1 MRRPALLIVLLLA
14 LSLPTTAVAQGKTTH
29 ALKAVLE
36 GSYTFVPME
45 HPLSPFD
52 SYGLGVARG
61 TAQGLGQ
68 TELFCFQ
75 QSQPSMVPILTH
87 FFLVAANGERI
98 VGTYEEGQFAIT
110 GPASALF
117 EATFQI
123 TGGTGRFA
131 QATGELQ
138 GRVHLTVP
146 GGNWMATEYGAVWTF
161 EGWIR
166 Y

>member
-1 MRRPALLIVLLLA
+1 MRRPTLPIVLLLV
-14 LSLPTTAVAQGKTTH
+14 LSLPATALAQGTTKR
-29 ALKAVLE
+29 AFKAVLE
-36 GSYTFVPME
+36 GSYTFVE
-45 HPLSPFD
+45 DHAF
-52 SYGLGVARG
+52 GLGVARG

-75 QSQPSMVPILTH
+75 QSHPSMVPVATH
-87 FFLVAANGERI
+87 FFLVAANGDRI
-98 VGTYEEGQFAIT
+98 VGTFEGGRTTVT

-117 EATFQI
+117 EAAFQI

-138 GRVHLTVP
+138 GKVNLTVP
-146 GGNWMATEYGAVWTF
+146 GGNWMATDYGAVWTF
-161 EGWIR
+161 EGWVK

>member
-1 MRRPALLIVLLLA
+1 MRRLALPIVLLLV
-14 LSLPTTAVAQGKTTH
+14 LTLPAMAVAQGKTAH
-29 ALKAVLE
+29 AFKAVLE
-36 GSYTFVPME
+36 GSFTFVE
-45 HPLSPFD
+45 DHA
-52 SYGLGVARG
+52 YGLGVARG
-61 TAQGLGQ
+61 TGQGLGQ

-75 QSQPSMVPILTH
+75 QSQPDMVPILTH
-87 FFLVAANGERI
+87 FFLVAANGDRI
-98 VGTYEEGQFAIT
+98 IGTYEGGRTTIT

-138 GRVHLTVP
+138 GKIYLTVP
-146 GGNWMATEYGAVWTF
+146 GGNWMGVEYGAVWTF
-161 EGWIR
+161 EGWIK

>member
-1 MRRPALLIVLLLA
+1 MRRPTLLIVLLLV
-14 LSLPTTAVAQGKTTH
+14 LSLPTTAVAQGKTQR
-29 ALKAVLE
+29 AFKAVLE
-36 GSYTFVPME
+36 GSYTFVE
-45 HPLSPFD
+45 DHA
-52 SYGLGVARG
+52 YGLGVARG

-75 QSQPSMVPILTH
+75 QSHPSMVPILTH
-87 FFLVAANGERI
+87 FFLIAANGDRI
-98 VGTYEEGQFAIT
+98 IGTYEGGHFAIT

-138 GRVHLTVP
+138 GKVYLTVP
-146 GGNWMATEYGAVWTF
+146 GGYWMAEEYGAVWTF
-161 EGWIR
+161 EGWIK

>member
-1 MRRPALLIVLLLA
+1 MRRPMLLIVLLLA
-14 LSLPTTAVAQGKTTH
+14 LSLPTTAVAQGKTQH
-29 ALKAVLE
+29 AFKAVLE
-36 GSYTFVPME
+36 GSFTFVPME
-45 HPLSPFD
+45 DPASVYD
-52 SYGLGVARG
+52 SFGLGVARG

-68 TELFCFQ
+68 TELFSFQ

-87 FFLVAANGERI
+87 FFLVAANGDRI
-98 VGTYEEGQFAIT
+98 IGTYEGGRTTIT

-123 TGGTGRFA
+123 NGGTGRFA

-138 GRVHLTVP
+138 GKVYLTVP
-146 GGNWMATEYGAVWTF
+146 GGDWMAAEYGAVWTF
-161 EGWIR
+161 QGWIT

>member
-1 MRRPALLIVLLLA
+1 MRRPALSIVLLLV
-14 LSLPTTAVAQGKTTH
+14 LTLPTMAAAQANTPR
-29 ALKAVLE
+29 AFKAVLE
-36 GSYTFVPME
+36 GTIAFVPME
-45 HPLSPFD
+45 DASTPYD

-68 TELFCFQ
+68 TELFTFQ
-75 QSQPSMVPILTH
+75 QSQPDMVPILTH
-87 FFLVAANGERI
+87 FFLVAANGDRI
-98 VGTYEEGQFAIT
+98 IGTYEGGRTTIT

-117 EATFQI
+117 EATYQI

-138 GRVHLTVP
+138 GKIYLTVP
-146 GGNWMATEYGAVWTF
+146 GGNWMAAEYGAVWTF
-161 EGWIR
+161 EGWIT

>member
-1 MRRPALLIVLLLA
+1 MRSAALPVVLILV
-14 LSLPTTAVAQGKTTH
+14 LSLPAAAVAQEKTAH

-87 FFLVAANGERI
+87 FFLIAANGERI
-98 VGTYEEGQFAIT
+98 TGTYEGGQTTPT
-110 GPASALF
+110 GPASAVF
-117 EATFQI
+117 EATFRI

-138 GRVHLTVP
+138 GKIYLTVP

-161 EGWIR
+161 EGWIKF
-166 Y
+166 

>member
-1 MRRPALLIVLLLA
+1 MRRPTLLIVLLLA
-14 LSLPTTAVAQGKTTH
+14 LSLPTTAVAQGKTQH

-36 GSYTFVPME
+36 GSYTFVLME
-45 HPLSPFD
+45 DPRSPYD

-87 FFLVAANGERI
+87 FFLIAANGDRI
-98 VGTYEEGQFAIT
+98 VGTYEEGHIAIT

-138 GRVHLTVP
+138 GKIYLTVP
-146 GGNWMATEYGAVWTF
+146 GGNWMAMEYGAVWTF
-161 EGWIR
+161 EGRIK

>member
-1 MRRPALLIVLLLA
+1 
-14 LSLPTTAVAQGKTTH
+14 
-29 ALKAVLE
+29 
-36 GSYTFVPME
+36 ME
-45 HPLSPFD
+45 DPQSPYD

-61 TAQGLGQ
+61 TALGLGQ
-68 TELFCFQ
+68 TELFAFQ
-75 QSQPSMVPILTH
+75 QSHPSMVPILTH

-98 VGTYEEGQFAIT
+98 VGTYEGGHIAIT

-138 GRVHLTVP
+138 GKIYLTVP
-146 GGNWMATEYGAVWTF
+146 GSNWMAAEYGAVWTF
-161 EGWIR
+161 EGWIK

>member
-1 MRRPALLIVLLLA
+1 
-14 LSLPTTAVAQGKTTH
+14 
-29 ALKAVLE
+29 
-36 GSYTFVPME
+36 
-45 HPLSPFD
+45 
-52 SYGLGVARG
+52 
-61 TAQGLGQ
+61 
-68 TELFCFQ
+68 
-75 QSQPSMVPILTH
+75 MVPILTH

-98 VGTYEEGQFAIT
+98 IGTYEEGHIAIT

-138 GRVHLTVP
+138 GKVYLTVP
-146 GGNWMATEYGAVWTF
+146 GGNWMAMEYGAVWTF

>member
-1 MRRPALLIVLLLA
+1 
-14 LSLPTTAVAQGKTTH
+14 
-29 ALKAVLE
+29 
-36 GSYTFVPME
+36 
-45 HPLSPFD
+45 
-52 SYGLGVARG
+52 
-61 TAQGLGQ
+61 
-68 TELFCFQ
+68 
-75 QSQPSMVPILTH
+75 MVPILTH

-98 VGTYEEGQFAIT
+98 IGTYEDGNFLVT

-131 QATGELQ
+131 HATGELQ
-138 GRVHLTVP
+138 GRVYLTVP
-146 GGNWMATEYGAVWTF
+146 GGNWMAPEYGAAWTF

>member
-1 MRRPALLIVLLLA
+1 M
-14 LSLPTTAVAQGKTTH
+14 
-29 ALKAVLE
+29 LE
-36 GSYTFVPME
+36 GSFTFVE
-45 HPLSPFD
+45 DHAF
-52 SYGLGVARG
+52 GLGVARG

-75 QSQPSMVPILTH
+75 QSQPTMVPILTH

-98 VGTYEEGQFAIT
+98 IGTYEGGQTAIT
-110 GPASALF
+110 GPASAVF

-138 GRVHLTVP
+138 GKIYLTVP
-146 GGNWMATEYGAVWTF
+146 GGNWMATEYGAVWAF